1 MRIERLKNI
10 LIENTDELIFEFKAL
25 TCSADPKTLCEYKER
40 IINGVNVFEKK
51 FPDAANTDVVHI
63 YSAPGRTEIGGNHTD
78 HQHGEVLAASVN
90 LDIIAVAAPI
100 QSGSSIKIFSEGF
113 GAVNV
118 DLSKDPHS
126 YNEGTSEAL
135 ISGIVDGFRKRGY
148 KAEPFCAYVQSSI
161 PAGSG
166 LSSSAAFEDLIG
178 TILSSLFNDSEV
190 KPIEIAV
197 IGRYAENMFF
207 GKPCGLMDQTACAVG
222 GLVHIDFGQASAEAK
237 NQDLKPDNIL
247 FEPLTERLN
256 ADFENFGYSLCITDT
271 GSSHA
276 DLTSDYAS
284 IPQDMRSVAKTMGKT
299 YLGDL
304 TREEFEANLISLG
317 SKLTPDEISRA
328 VHFYSENDRVKAQV
342 SCLLSSDFEGFLAA
356 VKASG
361 ESSRDNLRNI
371 VSKSHPTEDSLS
383 RALII
388 SEKFLSP
395 QSIFQT
401 SSESASASASEQTA
415 KGVCRVHGG
424 GFAGTIQAF
433 VINSEAPRYKKLMD
447 SAFGRGACR
456 ILSIRQIGSTEIL
469 GCQKQR

>member
-1 MRIERLKNI
+1 MRIERLKDI
-10 LIENTDELIFEFKAL
+10 LIENSDELISEFKAL
-25 TCSADPKTLCEYKER
+25 TCSTDSEVLKNYKDRLIVGLENFK
-40 IINGVNVFEKK
+40 IK
-51 FPDAANTDVVHI
+51 FPDASDTDNVHL

-100 QSGSSIKIFSEGF
+100 QNGNQIKIYSVGF
-113 GAVNV
+113 GDIIV
-118 DLSKDPHS
+118 DLTKDPHS
-126 YNEGTSEAL
+126 YDEGTSEAL
-135 ISGIVDGFRKRGY
+135 IAGIIDGFTKRGY

-161 PAGSG
+161 PSGSG

-178 TILSSLFNDSEV
+178 TILSSLFNSSDV

-197 IGRYAENMFF
+197 IGRYAENKFF

-222 GLVHIDFGQASAEAK
+222 GLVHIDFGKASAETQNK
-237 NQDLKPDNIL
+237 NLKPDDIL

-256 ADFENFGYSLCITDT
+256 VNFEDFGYSLCITDT

-284 IPQDMRSVAKTMGKT
+284 IPQDMRSVAKAMGKT

-304 TREEFEANLISLG
+304 TREEFESNLISLG
-317 SKLTPDEISRA
+317 SKLTAGEISRA

-342 SCLLSSDFEGFLAA
+342 SCLQSSDFEGFLAA
-356 VKASG
+356 VKKSG
-361 ESSRDNLRNI
+361 ESSRDNLKNI
-371 VSKSHPTEDSLS
+371 VSKFHPSEDSLS

-395 QSIFQT
+395 QSIFQS
-401 SSESASASASEQTA
+401 SSESSSEQTA

-433 VINSEAPRYKKLMD
+433 VLNSEAPRYKKLMD

-469 GCQKQR
+469 